1 MHTARRAGPSIRE
14 RLDYCCAARSDF
26 IAEGWGSWFG
36 KRWLAETYNFY
47 VVVPLNYQA
56 LQLIAE
62 DLSTGL

>member
-1 MHTARRAGPSIRE
+1 
-14 RLDYCCAARSDF
+14 LDYCGAARSDF
-26 IAEGWGSWFG
+26 IAEGWGRWLG
-36 KRWLAETYNFY
+36 KRWLTETYNFY